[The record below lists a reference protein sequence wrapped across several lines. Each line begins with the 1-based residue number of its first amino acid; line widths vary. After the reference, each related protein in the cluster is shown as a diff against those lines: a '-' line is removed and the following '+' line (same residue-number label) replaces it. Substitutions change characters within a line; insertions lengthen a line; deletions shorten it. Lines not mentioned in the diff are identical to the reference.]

1 MSEEGTRGRAGIPN
15 FSDEE
20 INYLLYLIEANAS
33 LGLELWPLVASKY
46 AKWSQAQAIYPRSLK
61 SLKNKFDKIV
71 NSRVTPEPQYVR
83 RAKQLWKRISAYPT
97 GRGHENNMRTDEV
110 LQESPMMG
118 VGRDGEESTPHT
130 VLENLS
136 SSFQNPAPPMLRSE
150 DRTVSSAV
158 DQFRMIMDYNSKA
171 FTEVFKSQVNA
182 SSSLA
187 QQVMQAHQ
195 DILVLKT
202 ELSELKRTITPM
214 VSDFRELK
222 RDTELISG
230 NIDRLVETVGKP
242 RGSET
247 NG

>member
-1 MSEEGTRGRAGIPN
+1 MFCE
-15 FSDEE
+15 
-20 INYLLYLIEANAS
+20 LI
-33 LGLELWPLVASKY
+33 
-46 AKWSQAQAIYPRSLK
+46 
-61 SLKNKFDKIV
+61 
-71 NSRVTPEPQYVR
+71 EPQYVR